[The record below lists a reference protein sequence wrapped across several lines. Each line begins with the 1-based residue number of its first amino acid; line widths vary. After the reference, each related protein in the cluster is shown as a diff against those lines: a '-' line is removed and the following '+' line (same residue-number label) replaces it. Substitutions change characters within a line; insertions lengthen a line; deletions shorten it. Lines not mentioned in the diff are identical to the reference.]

1 MEWNVGLQNFK
12 KCSLELGENSNH
24 FTTELLDVEFERNRN
39 IADIFY
45 DHLAIRQTKFVEVL
59 YSGGLDSELV
69 LLSCLRRS
77 IPVKAITLIIKVNNM
92 IANTHDLYYA
102 EKFCR
107 EHNVEQ
113 TILELD
119 ALDFYNSGKYYDYVA
134 PYYITEPHIATHMWL
149 IEQCSHFPVIGGDW
163 PWVQMHKD
171 HQILSPFKLEFAS
184 YERFMQDKGIHGI
197 GNMISYSLESSHKMI
212 ELHVENYKGKETI
225 APFKQRM
232 YSKIEPT
239 IEPRLKSHGW
249 ELSKQPN
256 FNLLTSKIELIK
268 NVKPTT
274 HSIKWGKIIS
284 NLLDTPLLNN
294 DNFK

>member
-1 MEWNVGLQNFK
+1 
-12 KCSLELGENSNH
+12 
-24 FTTELLDVEFERNRN
+24 
-39 IADIFY
+39 
-45 DHLAIRQTKFVEVL
+45 
-59 YSGGLDSELV
+59 
-69 LLSCLRRS
+69 
-77 IPVKAITLIIKVNNM
+77 M

-134 PYYITEPHIATHMWL
+134 PYYITEPHVATHMWL

-212 ELHVENYKGKETI
+212 ELHVENYKGKETV

-284 NLLDTPLLNN
+284 NLLDTPLLDN